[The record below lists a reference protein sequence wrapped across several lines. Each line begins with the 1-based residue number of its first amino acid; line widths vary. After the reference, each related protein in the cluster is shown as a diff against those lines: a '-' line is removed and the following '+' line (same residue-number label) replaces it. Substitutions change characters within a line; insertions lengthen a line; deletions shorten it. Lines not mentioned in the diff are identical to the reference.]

1 MKRFSITQGFLA
13 MAILL
18 FAGCLPTL
26 AATNYGIKLG
36 DVEVTSDNC
45 SNISASSSYITGTV
59 TYDPNSCTLTLQNAT
74 IDAHSNNGMHLY
86 GAFYY
91 GLKVV
96 LKGTNKITNI
106 NGIGIGVHIQ
116 ESGTTNSKTVRFKG
130 TGSLEIPGSIDVYG
144 YTPYLSFEETCTVKA
159 TYCYCEVNT
168 ILYIRD
174 GTTLHLTQGSSN
186 GTLRG
191 FSDVY
196 LNNGTGVNIPEG
208 GYYDSSAKYLKNSN
222 GSKVTG
228 EAKIGVVD
236 YGITVGGIKVTS
248 YNKSAITGST
258 ISGTVSFDPSY
269 NRLNLIDATINTS
282 GYGIHNERPGL
293 EVMLQGNTTISGSFP
308 LDIYADTKVYTTYN
322 SPSSKTLTLTAS
334 SSPIYI
340 GQNSKLTIKNLT
352 MTTTGST
359 SSGAIRGYGSGSQ
372 IEFDGAIVTINA
384 GSNPIMKGINACT
397 LTNDEITTPTQVCFR
412 SSKKWIGT
420 TDNAS
425 TGTLKIQIPSTYYK
439 ISVAGHELNNLNAS
453 NFYYDNITGGSIS
466 YNYSSNILN
475 LNNVTAS
482 SLDNAELA
490 NCGAIRINTGAKD
503 AKLEIRVSGTNT
515 FSGNA
520 YVYQSNA
527 FSREVSINGSGTLNV
542 KYVQVNGTLS
552 LSDITLNAAYLKK
565 TGSDTNGCYIYSAL
579 VNLTGDNSYGTIS
592 GFGHFTLSG
601 VEILSPEGAKYDSDN
616 KYLVSAQGNKWYGAV
631 TIGVKEYDVWVAG
644 VRVTSAN
651 ADGITGSYI
660 SGSVKYSAEY
670 NRLEL
675 EDASL
680 TYTSSYGIWNNTGEQ
695 LTVDLRGSNTIK
707 GTHAIFSNGNLLLSG
722 NISNF
727 PTLALKGSISGVLIN
742 GPYEFCVFC
751 VNMTAEGATSSGCI
765 RGDGNS
771 KLELAGCNVTI
782 NAGSYPC
789 VKGFSNGW
797 QLLDEVTS
805 PKKVWFNPSLTGYG
819 TATALTTGT
828 LVIQRPELD
837 YDFAVAGHQLNELNA
852 DNFYYDNTSGTLTY
866 DHSTETLTLTN
877 FTGDCK
883 NENRGISADGA
894 NNIENLTIHL
904 NGTNQLINTRT
915 YGLSLEN
922 IKASFTGSNASLITD
937 GPILLGKDAGWNGY
951 SIEGVTLEGTNII
964 SFATGTDSS
973 PYPYFSIG
981 DGSKLRLTGSNE
993 GTVESVILNNSYF
1006 YDYSYGE
1013 QCHHFTTP
1021 NGAWIDGL
1029 NGTVRTSPFAG
1040 NEVVTGELVYEQ
1052 VADYRM
1058 MLAGVEVTSA
1068 NKSDILAGMGIS
1080 GKATYNTGTKVLT
1093 LSGINIP
1100 APAGDGLGNYALE
1113 TWSTVPNNFSV
1124 LVKNTNN
1131 FINCGGEMSFS
1142 KSTTIN
1148 SSNGTLKAV
1157 GIRAFNL
1164 DTPVNLT
1171 INDLIFRGE
1180 YLWGVDGTCTI
1191 NSCDIELSGNSS
1203 GTLRGFETVT
1213 GPGLIYTTPAGAVY
1227 TDKCLKKNGQM
1238 VTGKVVIGFEQGP
1251 PTAIDGIEEGQPQ
1264 VETVYDTAGRQL
1276 NDTRKG
1282 MNLVRMSDGT
1292 VRKQVRRK

>member
-1 MKRFSITQGFLA
+1 MAVILITGH
-13 MAILL
+13 
-18 FAGCLPTL
+18 LPAL
-26 AATNYGIKLG
+26 SATNYGIRIG
-36 DVEVTSDNC
+36 GVEVTSDNY
-45 SNISASSSYITGTV
+45 SNISGSASNISGTV
-59 TYDPNSCTLTLQNAT
+59 KYDPNTCTLTLQNANINANNT
-74 IDAHSNNGMHLY
+74 NGMHFY

-91 GLKVV
+91 GLKVKLV
-96 LKGTNKITNI
+96 GTNKITNI
-106 NGIGIGVHIQ
+106 NGIGLGIHITQ
-116 ESGTTNSKTVRFKG
+116 SSTTDSKNVTFQG
-130 TGSLEIPGSIDVYG
+130 TGSLEIPGCIDVYT
-144 YTPYLSFEETCTVKA
+144 YCPYLTFTETCTVKA
-159 TYCYCEVNT
+159 TYCYSE
-168 ILYIRD
+168 ISSSLYVEQ
-174 GTTLHLTQGSSN
+174 GSTLHLTQGSSY

-191 FSDVY
+191 FTNVY
-196 LNNGTGVNIPEG
+196 LNNDTEVTIPEG
-208 GYYDSSAKYLKNSN
+208 GSYDSSNKYLKDSS

-228 EAKIGVVD
+228 EAKLGVVD
-236 YGITVGGIKVTS
+236 YKITVGGVKVTS
-248 YNKSAITGST
+248 WNKNSITGST
-258 ISGTVSFDPSY
+258 ISGTINYIKSL
-269 NRLNLIDATINTS
+269 NRLTLNNATINYSS
-282 GYGIHNERPGL
+282 GYGIHTENNGL
-293 EVMLQGNTTISGSFP
+293 EIYLAGTNTISGTFP
-308 LDIYADTKVYTTYN
+308 LDINADTNIWT
-322 SPSSKTLTLTAS
+322 SSSSVSLTLNAS
-334 SSPIYI
+334 SSPIYV
-340 GQNSKLTIKNLT
+340 GKDSKLAIKNITLT
-352 MTTTGST
+352 TNGST
-359 SSGAIRGYGSGSQ
+359 SSGAIRGYGSNSTL
-372 IEFDGAIVTINA
+372 EFTGATVTINA
-384 GSNPIMKGINACT
+384 GSNPCVKNITACT
-397 LTNDEITTPTQVCFR
+397 FYSDEITTPTQVCYR

-420 TDNAS
+420 TSAAT
-425 TGTLKIQIPSTYYK
+425 TGTLKIQKPSTTYG
-439 ISVAGHELNNLNAS
+439 IVIARHLLNDLNAN
-453 NFYYDNITGGSIS
+453 NFCYENISGTIT
-466 YNYSSNILN
+466 YNYANNKVS
-475 LNNVTAS
+475 LNNVTA
-482 SLDNAELA
+482 DCEDDTAF
-490 NCGAIRINTGAKD
+490 RILSGTKD
-503 AKLEIRVSGTNT
+503 EDFTISVTGTNT
-515 FSGNA
+515 FSGNNPHIY
-520 YVYQSNA
+520 YVEDYI
-527 FSREVSINGSGTLNV
+527 SRKLIIEGQGTLNV
-542 KYVQVNGTLS
+542 ESIRLFGS
-552 LSDITLNAAYLKK
+552 LEIRNCTLNAKFLRNISG
-565 TGSDTNGCYIYSAL
+565 TTYICSIYDAI
-579 VNLTGDNSYGTIS
+579 VNLSGNATDGTIH
-592 GFGHFTLSG
+592 GFKYFNLYG
-601 VEILSPEGAKYDSDN
+601 VEILSPEGAKYSNADLYLSDS
-616 KYLVSAQGNKWYGAV
+616 SGNKVKGAV
-631 TIGVKEYDVWVAG
+631 SIGVKEYDVWVAG